1 MPTKVLVFES
11 DPAFAGE
18 LRNELDA
25 LGCVTTVV
33 DDGNV
38 GLQQAASDRPD
49 LILLSIEL
57 PRMNGFSVCNKLK
70 KDPNLKDVPL
80 IIMST
85 ESSDE
90 TFDQHKKLRTRA
102 EDYVHKP
109 ISFSELLQRIQPFVP
124 LAPVHSDSAIVI
136 EDEIEVG
143 ASDYLLEEE
152 GAAPAEAERS
162 SPRLASNRP
171 SRPARGASAG
181 PPPIPPV
188 PAAMIPSM
196 RPQDGVDAEVDAFAE
211 SAFGRLTDFE
221 AGEPATTSRDRFS
234 NAGTFA
240 QATAT
245 PPPVS
250 VPSPTQAWSPANGAP
265 LAQETPVSARAS
277 MGPIASRSSRPPP
290 SGVDTVEH
298 ERVKAELMVARDRA
312 ETTEV
317 ELSDARREIDRLR
330 LEAGDVARLTRDADE
345 LRAKLAATAKAGGI
359 SSRDFLDL
367 REALNKKDKDILV
380 FREQLSKK
388 DREIVEAQDR
398 ALGLERGRAD
408 IEERL
413 LAVERELAE
422 TKERA
427 DVLAADKDLAKKN
440 AEDLRTRLDR
450 AKGDAEGRERQLS
463 ELRARQA
470 DERAAAEVRFA
481 SIRAEL
487 DQVLANERAEN
498 ARAID
503 ETEQRRRVE
512 LDQVRRERDVALAE
526 MRDQADRAQREA
538 LSVQMAELR
547 QDHESKLGSAQRLH
561 QQELDR
567 ARTES
572 TARER
577 AAIEALRAQQADD
590 IRALTEARDLR
601 IAEVEAQATR
611 ELAAAGERTS
621 RAAAELS
628 GAREE
633 LRQLAERKQADDG
646 ANQARIAE
654 LEQHLAEVYSARE
667 ILERRV
673 GELSDRVAAVEAQ
686 LEASQRELTEGRERL
701 AGELSRSEQSR
712 VKLDADRRSLERAKD
727 ALAVALAQIEETE
740 TRPQP

>member
-18 LRNELDA
+18 LRSELDA

-109 ISFSELLQRIQPFVP
+109 MAFSQLLQRIQPFVP
-124 LAPVHSDSAIVI
+124 LAPVAHSDSAIVI

-152 GAAPAEAERS
+152 GGVPAEAERS

-171 SRPARGASAG
+171 SRPTRGASAG

-221 AGEPATTSRDRFS
+221 ASEPATTSRA
-234 NAGTFA
+234 AGFG
-240 QATAT
+240 QAPA
-245 PPPVS
+245 S
-250 VPSPTQAWSPANGAP
+250 VPSPPQAWSPANGAS
-265 LAQETPVSARAS
+265 LAQEPPGSTRAS
-277 MGPIASRSSRPPP
+277 IGPLSSRSSRPPA

-298 ERVKAELMVARDRA
+298 ERVKAELMVARERA
-312 ETTEV
+312 ESTEI

-413 LAVERELAE
+413 LGIERELAE

-503 ETEQRRRVE
+503 EAEQRRRVD
-512 LDQVRRERDVALAE
+512 LDQVRRERDVTLAE
-526 MRDQADRAQREA
+526 MRDQADRAHREA

-547 QDHESKLGSAQRLH
+547 QDHESKLGSAQRVH

-567 ARTES
+567 ARAES
-572 TARER
+572 AERER
-577 AAIEALRAQQADD
+577 AAIEALRVQQADD
-590 IRALTEARDLR
+590 IGALTEARDLR
-601 IAEVEAQATR
+601 ISEVEAQATR
-611 ELAAAGERTS
+611 EVAAAAERVS

-628 GAREE
+628 GVREE
-633 LRQLAERKQADDG
+633 LRQLGERKLADDG

-673 GELSDRVAAVEAQ
+673 GELSERGAAVDAQ

-701 AGELSRSEQSR
+701 AGALSRAEQSR
-712 VKLDADRRSLERAKD
+712 VKGDADRRSLERAKD